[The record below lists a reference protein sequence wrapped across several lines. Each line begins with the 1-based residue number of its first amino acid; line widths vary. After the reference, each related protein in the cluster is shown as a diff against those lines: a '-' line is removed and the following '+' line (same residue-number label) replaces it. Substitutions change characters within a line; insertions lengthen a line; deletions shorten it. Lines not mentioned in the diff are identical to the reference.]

1 MSNVALFNPSQA
13 PAFAQSGEL
22 SETSRAL
29 LGGAL
34 GNTTK
39 RISIKGG
46 VFRLVAGGKEMASI
60 DERHLDVII
69 IKAAPK
75 VSRVFYAK
83 SYDAEN
89 ITGPDCWSNDGE
101 TPDATANA
109 KQAAS
114 CMTCKNNVAGSG
126 QGNSRACR
134 YQQRLA
140 VVLADNPDD
149 VLQLTLPATSVFG
162 KEDGD
167 KRALQAYVRH
177 LALASPPVNVEM
189 VVTRMKFDTKAESPK
204 LLFSPMRWLTQVEYE
219 LGKAK
224 GNTKEAEAAVN
235 MTVAQ
240 ADGVK
245 SKPLALAGTPLVV
258 EADIEEV
265 PVPKAAKKPRVEP
278 TAEADEEPEVRKET
292 AKPSAVPAKKSKLA
306 DIVTDWDDE

>member
-1 MSNVALFNPSQA
+1 MGGTIN
-13 PAFAQSGEL
+13 
-22 SETSRAL
+22 TSR
-29 LGGAL
+29 
-34 GNTTK
+34 

-46 VFRLVAGGKEMASI
+46 VFRIVAGGKELASI
-60 DERHLDVII
+60 EERHLDII
-69 IKAAPK
+69 VVKAAPK
-75 VSRVFYAK
+75 VSRIFYAK
-83 SYDAEN
+83 SYDGDN

-101 TPDATANA
+101 TPDSSVKAPQSNT
-109 KQAAS
+109 
-114 CMTCKNNVAGSG
+114 CMTCKQNVAGSG

-306 DIVTDWDDE
+306 DIVSDWDDE

>member
-1 MSNVALFNPSQA
+1 
-13 PAFAQSGEL
+13 
-22 SETSRAL
+22 
-29 LGGAL
+29 
-34 GNTTK
+34 
-39 RISIKGG
+39 
-46 VFRLVAGGKEMASI
+46 MASI

-204 LLFSPMRWLTQVEYE
+204 LSFSPMRWLTQVEYE

-306 DIVTDWDDE
+306 DIVSDWDDE

>member
-75 VSRVFYAK
+75 VSRVYYAK

-278 TAEADEEPEVRKET
+278 IAEADEEPEVRKET

-306 DIVTDWDDE
+306 DIVSDWDDE